1 MKKLIAAVLAILC
14 LAACSAKTEPAPEA
28 GVSVVT
34 KTESA
39 PPQAEKPVENFEIE
53 VEESKPAA
61 PVAPDLTPGA
71 YMSIET
77 VEGLVGDAVGYA
89 LQKPVFSGC
98 AAAETMNAF
107 YDKLVAG
114 LEDYANG
121 KVNEN
126 CLTNNCIASVYGE
139 VTQTGHEDG
148 LQIDYTCR
156 VEYSN
161 AEEPVINHRTE
172 IWNTE
177 TGEVISEVG

>member
-28 GVSVVT
+28 DVSVVT

-77 VEGLVGDAVGYA
+77 VEGLVGDAVGYSF
-89 LQKPVFSGC
+89 QKPVFTDY

-107 YDKLVAG
+107 YEELVNS
-114 LEDYANG
+114 LEVYANG
-121 KVNEN
+121 TVNDKCLKEN
-126 CLTNNCIASVYGE
+126 CVASVYGE